1 MSVFLAQL
9 WALIRGHP
17 WITACLV
24 VAALAGAANL
34 PLWQERREVARQHDE
49 VRLRGQAM
57 LVALTD
63 RARIHGDE
71 VLLGSAEA
79 VIDRNLVSE
88 ENMEVNLGYFYRLEK
103 LTRVQ
108 LSRIDQLGSIPPE
121 PGSLFRTVP
130 VSLQLSGS
138 YRNLLAFVR
147 ELESGPRILRL
158 RSYRIERADA
168 GGNEMAVT
176 LMVEMLA
183 KP

>member
-1 MSVFLAQL
+1 MSVLLAQL
-9 WALIRGHP
+9 WALIRQHP
-17 WITACLV
+17 LISAALL
-24 VAALAGAANL
+24 VAAVAGGVNF
-34 PLWQERREVARQHDE
+34 PLWRERQAITREHDE
-49 VRLRGQAM
+49 VRRRGQAM

-63 RARIHGDE
+63 RTRIHNDE

-103 LTRVQ
+103 ITRVQ
-108 LSRIDQLGSIPPE
+108 LNRIDQLGSTPPE
-121 PGSLFRTVP
+121 AGSPFRTVP

-158 RSYRIERADA
+158 RSYRMERGDA
-168 GGNEMAVT
+168 SGNEMSLT

>member
-1 MSVFLAQL
+1 MSVLLAQF
-9 WALIRGHP
+9 WAILRAHP
-17 WITACLV
+17 WISAGFL
-24 VAALAGAANL
+24 VAALAGGANL
-34 PLWQERREVARQHDE
+34 PLWRERRVIERDHDE
-49 VRLRGQAM
+49 VRRRGQAM

-71 VLLGSAEA
+71 VLLASAEA
-79 VIDRNLVSE
+79 VIDRNLISE

-121 PGSLFRTVP
+121 PGTPFRTVP
-130 VSLQLSGS
+130 VSLQLYGS

-147 ELESGPRILRL
+147 ELETGPRLVRV
-158 RSYRIERADA
+158 RNFRIERADVS
-168 GGNEMAVT
+168 GSEMSVT